1 MQKNKGREK
10 DSSSGLHSLYQKI
23 EPDREV
29 EKRIMNL
36 EKYMSGFSGYTP
48 NLLNPKTAGGEHSFA
63 FFNQF
68 SSGSSVVFEPSIES
82 KDHVSE
88 ELERS
93 RTAAEAFASQ
103 FSNILQRVTLHTELC
118 KALRALRDIAE
129 ASPNRNFFRAIVD
142 IHDCIRAS
150 DPEEMK
156 EPIANAICKVIN
168 ALYPH
173 ITNQE
178 LYHLNEELFT
188 LGLRPWPTPKIARK
202 ALKTPAPEL

>member
-1 MQKNKGREK
+1 MQKNKDRQNNTPS
-10 DSSSGLHSLYQKI
+10 DFNSFYQKI
-23 EPDREV
+23 DTSRGT
-29 EKRIMNL
+29 EKRLFNL
-36 EKYMSGFSGYTP
+36 EQYLRGFSGYDP
-48 NLLNPKTAGGEHSFA
+48 NLLEPRITGGKHSLFL
-63 FFNQF
+63 FRQLL
-68 SSGSSVVFEPSIES
+68 SGSSVVFEPSIES
-82 KDHVSE
+82 KDHVRE

-142 IHDCIRAS
+142 IHDCTRAS

-168 ALYPH
+168 ALSPN

-202 ALKTPAPEL
+202 ALKIRAPEL